1 MPLAGSSKTQK
12 TETCVVRPGVYAD
25 LMASHVFLHQHRRTF
40 NDARANDEEGRQNV
54 FRAKIIEEFPVQ
66 PQGAQSPC
74 DDMPSMK
81 KKLTEL

>member
-54 FRAKIIEEFPVQ
+54 FRAKIIKEFPVQ
-66 PQGAQSPC
+66 P
-74 DDMPSMK
+74 
-81 KKLTEL
+81 